1 MNKKDCRMKRK
12 LLIAAVGIVLAAAA
26 PAYAQEQENVINEQ
40 KLLPLTPTYLEG
52 AQENGGWDANWFIS
66 IQGGTSVFLG
76 KPVGHADL
84 FDRFTPLLNV
94 SLGKWF
100 TPHVGGRLAY
110 QGLKLKDWQLESRS
124 YQSVHADFL
133 YNVSSHFRNDIDA
146 LPRWDCIPYAG
157 AGIIRNSFTHHK
169 PFAISYGIIGRY
181 HLNTRLHLSAELGAT
196 NTFRDFDGKGAS
208 NKFGDQLLQASLGM
222 TVTLGKVGW
231 KRVIDAKPYICQND
245 ILASYVEQLKE
256 NNQRLSRQHEYD
268 VEALAELNKI
278 LEIEGLIGKYK
289 LTGQSASSDE
299 GQYKAYPRNDYSGLN
314 SLRKRIRNKG
324 WDGNPDS
331 YKPMLNDSNSF
342 DGNNKMSVYGSESA
356 GGMTAIG
363 SPIFFFFRIGSCEMT
378 EKAQV
383 INIDEMA
390 KVAVKNDL
398 WIEITGAADSKTG
411 NENTNDRLSA
421 RRADCIAR
429 LLRDRGVPE
438 DHITTSHEGG
448 IDRYE
453 PFTANRNTRVIL
465 YLRK

>member
-1 MNKKDCRMKRK
+1 MNKKDCKMKKK
-12 LLIAAVGIVLAAAA
+12 LLIAAVGIVLSAAA
-26 PAYAQEQENVINEQ
+26 PAYAQEQEIVINEQ
-40 KLLPLTPTYLEG
+40 ELLPLTPTYLEG

-66 IQGGTSVFLG
+66 IQGGASAFLG

-84 FDRFTPLLNV
+84 FDRFTPLLTV

-100 TPHVGGRLAY
+100 TPQIGGQLAY

-157 AGIIRNSFTHHK
+157 VGIIRNSFTHHK

-181 HLNTRLHLSAELGAT
+181 RLNTRLHLSAELGAT
-196 NTFRDFDGKGAS
+196 NTFQDFDVNGAS
-208 NKFGDQLLQASLGM
+208 NRIGDQLLHASLGM
-222 TVTLGKVGW
+222 TFTMGKVGW
-231 KRVIDAKPYICQND
+231 KRVVDARPYIYQND
-245 ILASYVEQLKE
+245 VLTSYVEQLSEK
-256 NNQRLSRQHEYD
+256 NQRLYRQHEHD
-268 VEALAELNKI
+268 MEALAELKKI
-278 LEIEGLIGKYK
+278 LEIEGLLGKYK
-289 LTGQSASSDE
+289 LMEPRNAEDE
-299 GQYKAYPRNDYSGLN
+299 VQYKTYPRNDYSGLN
-314 SLRKRIRNKG
+314 SLRKRIRNRG
-324 WDGNPDS
+324 WDGTPDS
-331 YKPMLNDSNSF
+331 YRPMLNSQGEGTGMSDYELAT
-342 DGNNKMSVYGSESA
+342 GGEKMAV
-356 GGMTAIG
+356 G

-429 LLRDRGVPE
+429 LLRERGVQE

>member
-1 MNKKDCRMKRK
+1 MNKKDCKMKKK

-26 PAYAQEQENVINEQ
+26 PAYAQEQEIVINEQ
-40 KLLPLTPTYLEG
+40 ELLPLPPTYLEG
-52 AQENGGWDANWFIS
+52 AQENGEWNANWFICV
-66 IQGGTSVFLG
+66 QGGASAFLG

-157 AGIIRNSFTHHK
+157 VGIIRNSFTHHK

-181 HLNTRLHLSAELGAT
+181 RLNRRLHLSAELGAT
-196 NTFRDFDGKGAS
+196 NTFQDYDGNGAS
-208 NKFGDQLLQASLGM
+208 NRFGDRLLHASLGM
-222 TVTLGKVGW
+222 TFTMGKVGW
-231 KRVIDAKPYICQND
+231 KRVVDARPYIYQND
-245 ILASYVEQLKE
+245 VLTSYVEQLKDR
-256 NNQRLSRQHEYD
+256 NQRLSRQHEHD
-268 VEALAELNKI
+268 MEALAELKKI
-278 LEIEGLIGKYK
+278 LEIEGLLGKYK
-289 LTGQSASSDE
+289 LKEQDNAEAE
-299 GQYKAYPRNDYSGLN
+299 GQYKTYPRNDYSGLN
-314 SLRKRIRNKG
+314 SLRKRIRNRG

-331 YKPMLNDSNSF
+331 YRPMLNSQAEETDSTC
-342 DGNNKMSVYGSESA
+342 MSDYELA
-356 GGMTAIG
+356 TGGEKKAVG

-390 KVAVKNDL
+390 KVVKKGDL
-398 WIEITGAADSKTG
+398 WIEITGAADNQTG
-411 NENTNDRLSA
+411 SEQTNDRLSA
-421 RRADCIAR
+421 QRAGCIER
-429 LLRDRGVPE
+429 LLRERGVPE
-438 DHITTSHEGG
+438 DHIMTRHEGG
-448 IDRYE
+448 ISRYE
-453 PFTANRNTRVIL
+453 PFTANRNTKVVLFI
-465 YLRK
+465 RK